1 MKLVTPMISTNIFF
15 RKDGD
20 QSIQYSRSTNLTSH
34 ASLAT
39 SKTWTQTLELDPGPG
54 PWISTPD
61 LEPWPWTRNL
71 DPEPENLDP
80 ENKRIEKS
88 YHAIFWGI

>member
-39 SKTWTQTLELDPGPG
+39 SKTWTQTLELDPGAGPWTGTLDLDPG
-54 PWISTPD
+54 PGT
-61 LEPWPWTRNL
+61 LTL
-71 DPEPENLDP
+71 DPEPGP
-80 ENKRIEKS
+80 
-88 YHAIFWGI
+88 GT